1 MGIGTKKETERE
13 PFPPPTHS
21 NCTGTCTLSW
31 DHRCQDWAVVNTL
44 PSTPFLSLS
53 SFFPS
58 LLIHPLSPPFDSS
71 GSVSVGA
78 ASKESLEVRQ
88 KDQSQVCW
96 GSPVGPWGW
105 AERWGTDTVVC
116 DKRVSF
122 IANDS
127 HRGDQLL
134 RLRRL
139 THTSTDPAGLI
150 RRHDLAQKK
159 NGKKTSFTRSERR
172 QADSHIPYSNFQTTF
187 PLMLLHCPQFALLQM
202 WAQMFHPV
210 DKTVDFNMRLK
221 KKEEKKGC
229 CGTVNLNQ

>member
-1 MGIGTKKETERE
+1 MWLPSGVGGVSTPERGKAGRQAVMLVAWLE
-13 PFPPPTHS
+13 GAGEGFKAMTWELVQRRKLRGNPFPPSHS

-53 SFFPS
+53 SFFFPS

-105 AERWGTDTVVC
+105 AERWGD
-116 DKRVSF
+116 
-122 IANDS
+122 
-127 HRGDQLL
+127 
-134 RLRRL
+134 
-139 THTSTDPAGLI
+139 
-150 RRHDLAQKK
+150 RHCSVWQK
-159 NGKKTSFTRSERR
+159 GE
-172 QADSHIPYSNFQTTF
+172 
-187 PLMLLHCPQFALLQM
+187 LHC
-202 WAQMFHPV
+202 
-210 DKTVDFNMRLK
+210 
-221 KKEEKKGC
+221 
-229 CGTVNLNQ
+229 